1 MADFNMR
8 FDFNFYSSILL
19 IFFVHAVVYAFL
31 LWIRGRQ
38 QEAHRGDQ
46 WLALFLILAAL
57 YIMPWMVGFA
67 GWYDNQPYRDILFY
81 TPFQHILWIGPVVY
95 FYVQSILNPAFIV
108 DRKQWIHFVPGLIF
122 ILFHFVMV
130 VVDKLILKEYYF
142 LASGQDPD
150 FLTLYQVVGTASML
164 IYFWL
169 SYRYYRLYRKLM
181 VQVISYADQV
191 VFEWIHVFLSIFILM
206 LLTKILFFIAGLLV
220 DLDYIGNW
228 WYYLVF
234 SILTYF
240 IAIRGYSNQQKAT
253 IRFEPNLLQ
262 FQPKLIADSSS
273 VAENWEEPIEVLD
286 PIQPGDISQV
296 IDPLL
301 EEKKAQIQQLMEIDR
316 WYENPTLSLADI
328 AKHMESNPSQVSR
341 LINQGFSLNFNDFVN
356 GFRVRAFQEKIK
368 AGEHKKQT
376 LLGVAYDCGF
386 NSKATFNRAF
396 KKCTDLNP
404 KDWVAT
410 YTGA

>member
-1 MADFNMR
+1 
-8 FDFNFYSSILL
+8 
-19 IFFVHAVVYAFL
+19 
-31 LWIRGRQ
+31 
-38 QEAHRGDQ
+38 
-46 WLALFLILAAL
+46 
-57 YIMPWMVGFA
+57 
-67 GWYDNQPYRDILFY
+67 
-81 TPFQHILWIGPVVY
+81 
-95 FYVQSILNPAFIV
+95 VQTILNPAFIV

-376 LLGVAYDCGF
+376 LLGIAYDCGF